1 MPARSRGL
9 HLAALSALLVV
20 ACAGTKPGPVGPG
33 FSLGPGAATLPPQA
47 MANAVLF
54 DPWQI
59 TDPFANGIV
68 AVTYLVPSGWQ
79 SSGQVVWTPEWSRL
93 ADLQTIVSDPVSGA
107 TVEWL
112 PLQDFIFGQAPVGL
126 EPPIGANYQGKMWVP
141 PVTDPVQFVNDFWLS
156 GSLAHL
162 SGATLT
168 SIEQVPR
175 VADEFIRAF
184 GGAATA
190 AAYRLRY
197 TFVQNGQTWEEV
209 VNFALL
215 YSTGPAGDSWYV
227 NFAYTMRAPQGVLDE
242 LAPVLSTIVA
252 SRNTTPEWAAVH
264 RLTQQLFTQGIQQQM
279 ADTAAFG
286 RLLAEQRAQTDA
298 LQQQIVAERQQSQ
311 DRIAE
316 MRGEVL
322 SGVQS
327 FQDPLSGQT
336 VQLPAGQ
343 GTYWVNNQGQY
354 FASDQPGFDP
364 NSLGGGWTQLQPRQ
378 F

>member
-1 MPARSRGL
+1 
-9 HLAALSALLVV
+9 
-20 ACAGTKPGPVGPG
+20 
-33 FSLGPGAATLPPQA
+33 
-47 MANAVLF
+47 
-54 DPWQI
+54 
-59 TDPFANGIV
+59 
-68 AVTYLVPSGWQ
+68 
-79 SSGQVVWTPEWSRL
+79 
-93 ADLQTIVSDPVSGA
+93 
-107 TVEWL
+107 
-112 PLQDFIFGQAPVGL
+112 
-126 EPPIGANYQGKMWVP
+126 
-141 PVTDPVQFVNDFWLS
+141 
-156 GSLAHL
+156 
-162 SGATLT
+162 
-168 SIEQVPR
+168 
-175 VADEFIRAF
+175 
-184 GGAATA
+184 
-190 AAYRLRY
+190 LRY

-252 SRNTTPEWAAVH
+252 SRNTTPEWAAIH